1 MVGEDALLEATGGDF
16 NLVLIAVLVFSL
28 IGAFI
33 WALKMIIAQNQRF
46 QDEILQKM
54 SDIVTG
60 IREYKCDTEK
70 MFDAHDK
77 QAERIGKEISE
88 MNTTLNRRPCIRD
101 DRR

>member
-46 QDEILQKM
+46 QDNILTKM
-54 SDIVTG
+54 NDIVQALKD
-60 IREYKCDTEK
+60 YKCDTEK
-70 MFDAHDK
+70 KFDEHDK
-77 QAERIGKEISE
+77 HAARIGKDISE

>member
-46 QDEILQKM
+46 QDNILSKM
-54 SDIVTG
+54 NDIVQALKD
-60 IREYKCDTEK
+60 YKCDTEK
-70 MFDAHDK
+70 KFDDHD
-77 QAERIGKEISE
+77 QRAERIGKDVSE